1 MNNLAWK
8 KAIIVKSGFISRHRI
23 SSKNLRENYRPVG
36 EAKIEGKWRIV
47 YGRRNR
53 EIIPKTKF
61 KLRQLK
67 AIREKPITG
76 MLTKEEIEHPKV
88 EVTGLV
94 SVSYESKK
102 NSSFHAEMIFEW
114 YGPGSFNIETLL
126 DGAVEVLITTLPEI
140 ERIPFELAS
149 VVTPDFNRRGV
160 ERSVP
165 YDGQRLN
172 EMDFEIFIPRVGGR
186 VLQSGTA
193 RVEA

>member
-1 MNNLAWK
+1 MAWK
-8 KAIIVKSGFISRHRI
+8 KAIIAKSGSISRRRI

-94 SVSYESKK
+94 GVYYDGEF
-102 NSSFHAEMIFEW
+102 FHAELLFKW
-114 YGPGSFNIETLL
+114 YGRGTFDAEVLL
-126 DGAVEVLITTLPEI
+126 DEAVQILLSELPNI
-140 ERIPFELAS
+140 ERISYELVAS
-149 VVTPDFNRRGV
+149 PLMHEDIRVRGIGEV
-160 ERSVP
+160 IR
-165 YDGQRLN
+165 YDGQRVN
-172 EMDFEIFIPRVGGR
+172 EMDYQIFIPKAGSRCLWAGSTRVD
-186 VLQSGTA
+186 A
-193 RVEA
+193 